1 MFEAAQKDLADHGYR
16 SFLIWALAENAR
28 ALGFYARLG
37 GRVVRRAPEKFGE
50 ETRER
55 IAFGFD

>member
-16 SFLIWALAENAR
+16 SFLIWALADNVR
-28 ALGFYARLG
+28 ALGFYSRLG
-37 GRVVRRAPEKFGE
+37 GRIVRRAPEKFGE

-55 IAFGFD
+55 VAFGFD